1 MHSALETGDLEAWDK
16 LEELCATF
24 PDFVAPE
31 ENNEGFER
39 RGIYEQTGLFSED
52 GHEASRVTTSKEN
65 TVETS
70 AAHTVPA
77 EDGNLRV
84 ASPERKETKMAAA
97 TDKTIDEKLGTPDR
111 KPEAKQKSVT
121 PTAKRSRRLP
131 SSFQQSDGAPV
142 TPIKAGADKSSN
154 TQADTQKQRQEEEE
168 CRSRGNRQCT
178 VEGPTRC
185 QGESFGMFL
194 GVFGKVMESV
204 KF

>member
-1 MHSALETGDLEAWDK
+1 VHSALETGDLEAWDK

-142 TPIKAGADKSSN
+142 TPIKAGADKAATPKPTPKSKGKKKKKN
-154 TQADTQKQRQEEEE
+154 AGPEAT
-168 CRSRGNRQCT
+168 GNAPLKAQL
-178 VEGPTRC
+178 VVKEKV
-185 QGESFGMFL
+185 L
-194 GVFGKVMESV
+194 GCFWVSLGK
-204 KF
+204 